1 MRAVIFY
8 RISSFEHGRCVTD
21 KIYAYELVMYYLLLL
36 FIPDFYMFR
45 CNRSYI
51 CDDLLILKLAS

>member
-36 FIPDFYMFR
+36 FIPDFYMS
-45 CNRSYI
+45 CPTEVTSVMI
-51 CDDLLILKLAS
+51 C